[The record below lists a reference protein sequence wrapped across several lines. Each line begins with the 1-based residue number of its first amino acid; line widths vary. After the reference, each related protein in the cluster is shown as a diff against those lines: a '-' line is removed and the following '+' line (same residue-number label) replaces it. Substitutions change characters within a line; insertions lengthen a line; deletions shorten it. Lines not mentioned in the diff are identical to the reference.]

1 MECKMNVHSGCG
13 DGESKTIETLQN
25 KLRDLGYYKGRC
37 DGCRNEQ
44 LDKALERFWR
54 KRGID
59 ARPGEYQKALDEI
72 KAGERRQFSDV
83 LAAELEALRT
93 ATPAPAETPL
103 AEGQQR
109 EKPRSLARPNGPPP
123 QDAPPEIAPG
133 TAPPT
138 TSEQVIKDA
147 HQAALAGLAFSG
159 GGIRSATFNLG
170 ILQAVA
176 EARLLHH
183 FDYLSTVS
191 GGGYIGGWL
200 SKWILKCGGVSAVQ
214 ETLARTAATEKTRRE
229 PTEITFLRQYSNYLT
244 PRAGLFTADTWT
256 FFATYIR
263 NTLLNFLILGLF
275 LSWVLIL
282 PRLWISFVSVAGG
295 QWGRALLALASVAFL
310 GMVHNIAFAISCQR
324 GQAALGQIWVLKHI
338 VAPLVLAAM
347 FGSAGWWLVRQTID
361 SEWILLHLPLVLA
374 APGFIY
380 FLAWATGWD
389 RAQYCGTEKTAPRG
403 LFVRVKAKLAILRE
417 QGLPHLSCA
426 VGAFAVGTALL
437 MALAAAVSGSGF
449 DNLVHV
455 ASFGTPVLLAIF
467 GITIVIMIG
476 LVGRH
481 YSDQSR
487 EWWSRQGGWTFIA
500 VIGTTA
506 LFLFSLYGPALAMWA
521 YAHFGGWSS
530 ALLASGW
537 LGTAWATVGASRNPA
552 IGKPGKKPLLTWL
565 VRFGPPLVMALTF
578 VGIAT
583 LIYLALTRQLPA
595 KNQPFNAILRDQMTA
610 AGATDWK
617 LLLLAAL
624 TCITAAFIF
633 AYRVDINKFSLYMM
647 YRNRLVRAYL
657 GAIDAGHRHAHPFTG
672 FAPEDDVPLAQLSG
686 SNGTAQ
692 RPYLIVNAALNLV
705 KGDELAWQTRKA
717 ANFTFTPRYC
727 GFETPV
733 MPVSSS
739 VGSAAEAERGGYRRT
754 ELYGAASS
762 DPDPADK
769 GVKLGMAMAV
779 SGAAVASSM
788 GALSTA
794 AMAFM
799 MTLFNVR
806 LGRWCGNPASRD
818 ESWIKASPPAGLAHL
833 FKEMFGFTDAA
844 ASYLYLSDGGHFENL
859 GIYELVRR
867 RCRLIVAVDATADR
881 ELHFADL
888 GNAIRKC
895 FTDFNIE
902 IDINVKDLEL
912 AGDTQLSSAHY
923 VVGKILYSVA
933 DPYAPDGTL
942 VYIKPSLLGTELAEI
957 TNYHS
962 SNPEFP
968 HQSTADQWFDETQFE
983 SYRSLGLHIG
993 RALFP
998 ELASAVKA
1006 EPGSADAV
1014 EQLCTALERNV
1025 RQQRKRNYSWWQ
1037 ARRWL

>member
-1 MECKMNVHSGCG
+1 MSAHSGCG
-13 DGESKTIETLQN
+13 DGEPETVKTLQG
-25 KLRDLGYYKGRC
+25 KLRDLGYYKGPC
-37 DGCRNEQ
+37 DGLRN
-44 LDKALERFWR
+44 KALDRALLQFWR
-54 KRGID
+54 KRAID
-59 ARPGEYQKALDEI
+59 TKPGEYRKALDAI
-72 KAGERRQFSDV
+72 MAQERVPFSDV
-83 LAAELEALRT
+83 LAAELNALRPG
-93 ATPAPAETPL
+93 ATTPVSTPRGERLQGETP
-103 AEGQQR
+103 
-109 EKPRSLARPNGPPP
+109 RPGTPTNEPPP
-123 QDAPPEIAPG
+123 QGTPPAPTTPCA
-133 TAPPT
+133 APPT
-138 TSEQVIKDA
+138 SSEQVIKDA

-170 ILQAVA
+170 MLQALA
-176 EARLLHH
+176 EARMLHH

-200 SKWILKCGGVSAVQ
+200 SKWIFKCGGVSAVQ
-214 ETLARTAATEKTRRE
+214 DRLARTAATAKTRRE

-244 PRAGLFTADTWT
+244 PRVGLFTADTWT

-275 LSWVLIL
+275 LAWLLIL
-282 PRLWISFVSVAGG
+282 PRLWVIVVSKASA
-295 QWGRALLALASVAFL
+295 QWSHAFLALAAVAFL
-310 GMVHNIAFAISCQR
+310 GMVHNIAFAISCKQDPSAKAPHD
-324 GQAALGQIWVLKHI
+324 QLWVLEHI
-338 VAPLVLAAM
+338 VGPLVLAAM
-347 FGSAGWWLVRQTID
+347 LGSAGLWWVRETIV
-361 SEWILLHLPLVLA
+361 SGWVRSHLPQVLA

-389 RAQYCGTEKTAPRG
+389 RAQYYGGVTGPAPG
-403 LFVRVKAKLAILRE
+403 LIERMKAKLAVFRDK
-417 QGLPHLSCA
+417 GLPHLFCA
-426 VGAFAVGTALL
+426 VGAFAIGTALVIG
-437 MALAAAVSGSGF
+437 LAAAVGEAGVQ
-449 DNLVHV
+449 NLVHV

-476 LVGRH
+476 LVGRR

-521 YAHFGGWSS
+521 YAHFGGWFS

-537 LGTAWATVGASRNPA
+537 LGTAWATVSASRNPA
-552 IGKPGKKPLLTWL
+552 VGKPGKKPLLKWL

-578 VGIAT
+578 VVIAT
-583 LIYLALTRQLPA
+583 SIYLALTRQLPA
-595 KNQPFNAILRDQMTA
+595 KDEEFNAILRYQMAAAGETDWTLLLTA
-610 AGATDWK
+610 ALVCIA
-617 LLLLAAL
+617 AAL
-624 TCITAAFIF
+624 IF
-633 AYRVDINKFSLYMM
+633 AYRVDVNKFSLYMM

-657 GAIDAGHRHAHPFTG
+657 GAIDAGYRHANPFTG
-672 FAPEDDVPLAQLSG
+672 FAPEDDIPLAQLSG

-692 RPYLIVNAALNLV
+692 RPYLIMNAALNLV

-727 GFETPV
+727 GFETPA
-733 MPVSSS
+733 MPVSCSA
-739 VGSAAEAERGGYRRT
+739 GSDAEAERGGYRRT
-754 ELYGAASS
+754 ELYGAVSS

-769 GVKLGMAMAV
+769 GLKLGMAMAV

-788 GALSTA
+788 GASSSA

-818 ESWIKASPPAGLAHL
+818 ESWINASPPAGLAHL
-833 FKEMFGFTDAA
+833 FKEMFGFTDATA
-844 ASYLYLSDGGHFENL
+844 PYLYLSDGGHFENL

-895 FTDFNIE
+895 YTDFNIE
-902 IDINVKDLEL
+902 IDINVKNLEL
-912 AGDTQLSSAHY
+912 ASDTQWSSAYY

-933 DPYAPDGTL
+933 DPYATDGIL
-942 VYIKPSLLGTELAEI
+942 LYIKPSLLGTELAEI
-957 TNYHS
+957 TNYYL

-993 RALFP
+993 RAVFP
-998 ELASAVKA
+998 DLAPAVKA
-1006 EPGSADAV
+1006 APGSAAAV
-1014 EQLCTALERNV
+1014 EQLCTALDRSV
-1025 RQQRKRNYSWWQ
+1025 RQQRRRDFSWWH